1 MKKPFFYIIFLPI
14 DILLLTVGILFFKI
28 RGVTPKIS
36 FNSML
41 RLFYISGGIS
51 NDFISFFTK
60 KKINHYKKSI
70 NSNLADKINEDG
82 LFIFDNFLNEN
93 ELLEVKKIVENYKF
107 KLRKTDQQLNNKL
120 IKEQYHFFDP
130 NNPKAVLY
138 EVDSNYLINQKIIQ
152 KIITKKDIYEICS
165 YYFKAEPVFDNV
177 SLSIS
182 SNFNKKDNLGD
193 AEAAQLFHFDL
204 ERPKW
209 LKFLIYINDI
219 NLNNG
224 PHCYVKKTHLNNGIP
239 FGIRSR
245 GYVRLNDQELKK
257 FNLESSVLTAKAGT
271 AIIEDTRGLH
281 KGEKLV
287 SGYRILLNIQMNNS
301 LFGAPIR
308 NFKFNKIE
316 LQELILFSR
325 LKNVFSD
332 NTNIKNYLNN
342 L

>member
-1 MKKPFFYIIFLPI
+1 MPI
-14 DILLLTVGILFFKI
+14 DILLLTAGILFFKI
-28 RGVTPKIS
+28 KGFTPKIS

-60 KKINHYKKSI
+60 RKISQYKKHI
-70 NSNLADKINEDG
+70 YSNLVDKINEDG
-82 LFIFDNFLNEN
+82 VFIVDNFLSET
-93 ELLEVKKIVENYKF
+93 ELSKIKKIIENYKF
-107 KLRKTDQQLNNKL
+107 KLRKTDKQFNDQSF
-120 IKEQYHFFDP
+120 KEEYHYFDP

-138 EVDSNYLINQKIIQ
+138 EVDSNYLINQNIIQ
-152 KIITKKDIYEICS
+152 KIITKNNIYEICRD
-165 YYFKAEPVFDNV
+165 YFKAEPVFDNV

-182 SNFNKKDNLGD
+182 SNFNKKENTGD

-239 FGIRSR
+239 FALRSR
-245 GYVRLNDQELKK
+245 GYVRLKDYELEK
-257 FNLESSVLTAKAGT
+257 FNLEKSVLTAKAGT

-287 SGYRILLNIQMNNS
+287 YGYRILLNIQMNNS

-308 NFKFNKIE
+308 NFVFNKIDAE
-316 LQELILFSR
+316 ELILFSR
-325 LKNVFSD
+325 LKNVFSY
-332 NTNIKNYLNN
+332 NTNINYYLNN
-342 L
+342 LKNNF